1 MGKSKAIYLAAA
13 FFAIMAAVIFCNCND
28 ESKHPSK
35 VVSVLIY
42 SEYIDPAMLDDFQ
55 RQAGY
60 TLSLDL
66 YEAQEEMIAKLQS
79 ADTKPYDVIIA
90 SDVVIQQM
98 VNLGLIAAIDTNKV
112 PNHVN
117 IAPQFKNPNY
127 DPNNTYTLP
136 YLWGTTGILYR
147 DKDISPD
154 QVSYSMLFDSTKTKG
169 SFSLLEESRSML
181 SMALLAKGF
190 DANSVDKKEID
201 QAAELIL
208 QAKKDPHFVGF
219 DGSVGSKDKVLSGK
233 DWAAIVFN
241 GEAMAA
247 IDEDHSLQFSIPVEG
262 SFMWVD
268 AMTIG
273 SRSQNVEGAY
283 AFMNYILDGQIGAQ
297 LAKFINY
304 ATPNKASIAFLD
316 KEFTGNHVIN
326 PSEEEISRMVF
337 LRDPGEAAKL
347 FDEAWKTIKT
357 R

>member
-1 MGKSKAIYLAAA
+1 MKKNKVVYLVIAL
-13 FFAIMAAVIFCNCND
+13 FAILGTGIFCACHD
-28 ESKHPSK
+28 DSKQQPK

-42 SEYIDPAMLDDFQ
+42 SEYIDPAMLDDFH
-55 RQAGY
+55 RQTGY

-66 YEAQEEMIAKLQS
+66 YEAQEEMISKLQS
-79 ADTKPYDVIIA
+79 PDSKPYDVIIA

-112 PNHVN
+112 PNRKN
-117 IAPQFKNPNY
+117 ISFHFRNPNY
-127 DPNNTYTLP
+127 DTTNAYTLP
-136 YLWGTTGILYR
+136 YLWGTAGILYR
-147 DKDISPD
+147 DKKLSPD
-154 QVSYSMLFDSTKTKG
+154 KVSYSMLFDSTKTKG
-169 SFSLLEESRSML
+169 NFSLLDESRSML

-219 DGSVGSKDKVLSGK
+219 DGSVGGKDKVLSGK

-247 IDEDHSLQFSIPVEG
+247 IDEDHSLQFAIPVEG

-304 ATPNKASIAFLD
+304 ATPNKASLAFLD
-316 KEFTGNHVIN
+316 KDFTDNKVIN
-326 PSEEEISRMVF
+326 PSAVEIGRMVF
-337 LRDPGEAAKL
+337 LRDPGESSKL
-347 FDEAWKTIKT
+347 FDDAWKTIKT